1 LLNNPVEVL
10 GAPRPDE
17 GLERR
22 IELLS
27 EELSLDSERVR
38 GWVLAQ
44 AVLAAFWGLE
54 DGGREWD

>member
-27 EELSLDSERVR
+27 EELSLDGERGR

-44 AVLAAFWGLE
+44 AVLAAF
-54 DGGREWD
+54 

>member
-1 LLNNPVEVL
+1 LLHNPVEVL

-27 EELSLDSERVR
+27 EELSLDGERVR
-38 GWVLAQ
+38 GWVLAR

>member
-27 EELSLDSERVR
+27 EELSLDGERGR

>member
-1 LLNNPVEVL
+1 LLHNPVEVL

-22 IELLS
+22 IERLS
-27 EELSLDSERVR
+27 EELRLDGERVR

-44 AVLAAFWGLE
+44 AVLAAFWGLK

>member
-27 EELSLDSERVR
+27 EELSLDSERGR

>member
-27 EELSLDSERVR
+27 EELSLDSERGR

-44 AVLAAFWGLE
+44 AVLAAF
-54 DGGREWD
+54 

>member
-1 LLNNPVEVL
+1 VEVL

-27 EELSLDSERVR
+27 EELSLDGERVR
-38 GWVLAQ
+38 GWVLAR